1 MPIKTC
7 VFIATS
13 LDGFISRLDGS
24 IDWLNEANALVPEG
38 EDLGYQAFMEK
49 IDALVLGRNT
59 FEQAL
64 TFGQWT
70 YGEKKVIVLS
80 RKGAKIPQAL
90 NQTVSVSAEEPA
102 MLLKRLSSSCIH
114 QVYVDG
120 GQTIQSFL
128 RDGLIDEITITVIPF
143 LLGSGKPLFGSLPS
157 DVALTHV
164 FTKSYPFGF
173 VQSKYLI
180 PKMNKER
187 RQE

>member
-1 MPIKTC
+1 VPIKTC

-38 EDLGYQAFMEK
+38 EDLGYLAFMEK
-49 IDALVLGRNT
+49 IDALVMGRNT
-59 FEQAL
+59 FEQGL
-64 TFGQWT
+64 TFGQWP
-70 YGEKKVIVLS
+70 YRGKKVIVLS
-80 RKGAKIPQAL
+80 RKGVKISQAH
-90 NQTVSVSAEEPA
+90 NQTVSVSAEEPE
-102 MLLKRLSSSCIH
+102 MLLKRLSSEGVH

-128 RDGLIDEITITVIPF
+128 RDSLIDEITITVIPVF
-143 LLGSGKPLFGSLPS
+143 LGAGKPLFGSLPS
-157 DVALTHV
+157 DIVLKHV